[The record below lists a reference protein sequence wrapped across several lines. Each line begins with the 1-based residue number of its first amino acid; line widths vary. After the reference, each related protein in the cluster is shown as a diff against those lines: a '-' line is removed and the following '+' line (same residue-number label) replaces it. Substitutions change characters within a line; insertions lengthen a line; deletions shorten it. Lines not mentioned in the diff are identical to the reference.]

1 MISTGDHREQI
12 QIGESV
18 CLSVCLTDWL
28 SNYLCVCVCL
38 FVFLYLLSI
47 CTALYMTAYIQST
60 FSKYLFESIKEF
72 EFK

>member
-18 CLSVCLTDWL
+18 CLSDWVTI
-28 SNYLCVCVCL
+28 CVCVY
-38 FVFLYLLSI
+38 VYMYLLSI
-47 CTALYMTAYIQST
+47 CTALYMTLYMTAYIQST